1 MPNEQWIVIPKWDE
15 FQHPDALRSGTIPWV
30 KTFTRLL
37 SDDSYLDLSGHR
49 RAILH
54 GIWLEYARARG
65 QLSLRYRLDTRST
78 PAQYR
83 LDTVSLTRRLNLRVT
98 HDDIKTLQ
106 TNGYITLSASKPASI
121 HASTP
126 ASSNKIRQELKAAGT
141 TTETKTSPARDPQNP
156 PAAEL
161 NDLLNQLGITGG
173 LRIAALQDPTRG
185 LAVAQSVLARGA
197 RNPGGLFRTLLENGG
212 TPAVM
217 TPTRPR
223 VAPCASCGVGGGRHL
238 VDCDSLKAV
247 A

>member
-1 MPNEQWIVIPKWDE
+1 MADKPYEEWIVIPNWDD
-15 FQHPDALRSGTIPWV
+15 FQHPDATRTGNIPWI
-30 KTFTRLL
+30 KSYTRLQ
-37 SDDSYLDLSGHR
+37 SDRNYLNLTFHQRGL
-49 RAILH
+49 LH
-54 GIWLEYARARG
+54 SLWLEYARARR
-65 QLSLRYRLDTRST
+65 QLSGST
-78 PAQYR
+78 
-83 LDTVSLTRRLNLRVT
+83 LSLTRQLGHRVAT
-98 HDDIKTLQ
+98 RDLKAIQ
-106 TNGYITLSASKPASI
+106 QAGFITITASKPQAESKQ
-121 HASTP
+121 P
-126 ASSNKIRQELKAAGT
+126 ASLDKTRQELKAAGT

-173 LRIAALQDPTRG
+173 LRIAALQDPDRG

-217 TPTRPR
+217 APTRPR

-238 VDCDSLKAV
+238 VDCDSLNAV